1 MSDAFLSLQRQ
12 AESVGRLIRDLY
24 AADTP
29 TAGWE
34 TPVVCAETLG
44 NDAPVDRWYLAEYF
58 LTTWTAWHS
67 LLSRYLQYFG
77 VARESVPCQWL
88 EVKAKGAAIATRFRE
103 DSRLGEWIADAWR
116 AQCRSS
122 PEELDAPELYREIVA
137 SHERLMWVPEFASD
151 LEAWQG
157 CLGAAREVDGQV
169 RKGFERSSRQSR
181 RQVLWHLRQ
190 YRHATLDVSWLDE
203 RRWKAR
209 PSAFEFALGAS
220 DRTPAGLESLRQVP
234 LADAA
239 TAKVAETMLRR
250 VARAISELGYEA
262 FFGDVCA
269 DEMLGGPFSPIGASA
284 VDLLTPNR
292 HVSATAQ
299 SNVIILGVA
308 KGHKQGQKGGWP
320 AILETVVRRLEANTT
335 APAGAVVI
343 SEGDTAAPYRG
354 PAPAI

>member
-1 MSDAFLSLQRQ
+1 
-12 AESVGRLIRDLY
+12 
-24 AADTP
+24 
-29 TAGWE
+29 
-34 TPVVCAETLG
+34 
-44 NDAPVDRWYLAEYF
+44 
-58 LTTWTAWHS
+58 
-67 LLSRYLQYFG
+67 
-77 VARESVPCQWL
+77 
-88 EVKAKGAAIATRFRE
+88 
-103 DSRLGEWIADAWR
+103 
-116 AQCRSS
+116 
-122 PEELDAPELYREIVA
+122 
-137 SHERLMWVPEFASD
+137 MWVPEFASD

-239 TAKVAETMLRR
+239 TAKVAESMLRR

-299 SNVIILGVA
+299 SNVINLGVA

-335 APAGAVVI
+335 APAVAVVI